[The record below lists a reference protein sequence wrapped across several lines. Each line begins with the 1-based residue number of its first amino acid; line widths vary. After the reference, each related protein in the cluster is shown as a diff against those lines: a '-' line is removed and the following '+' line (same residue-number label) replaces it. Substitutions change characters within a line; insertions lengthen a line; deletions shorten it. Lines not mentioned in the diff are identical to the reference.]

1 MYMYIYIYTLYE
13 SWTMET
19 YCSAMTRTPH
29 NIKVGYGFFLGFP
42 HLKVNEILMR
52 IDEKEVL

>member
-1 MYMYIYIYTLYE
+1 MYMYIYIPLYE

-19 YCSAMTRTPH
+19 YCSAMTRTPPT
-29 NIKVGYGFFLGFP
+29 ILKLGYGFFLGLP